1 MGTGH
6 SSKKNVSIIINYLFI
21 YYFFILEFQ
30 AELNG
35 SMGHI
40 QPAGRQLIIAPLNLL
55 RDSEILSGVHFN
67 CIFLSYKLMNMNSET
82 SALFQGDG
90 SVLTHAANQTAVSG

>member
-21 YYFFILEFQ
+21 YYYFILEFQ

-35 SMGHI
+35 SMGNI
-40 QPAGRQLIIAPLNLL
+40 
-55 RDSEILSGVHFN
+55 
-67 CIFLSYKLMNMNSET
+67 
-82 SALFQGDG
+82 
-90 SVLTHAANQTAVSG
+90 